1 MAAVSKNMYIG
12 DLDEIVNKSNN
23 IYHKTKKWYLLT
35 LIRVHIFTWMLV
47 IMIKI
52 LNSKLLIMREYQN
65 TET

>member
-1 MAAVSKNMYIG
+1 MAVVSKNMYIG
-12 DLDEIVNKSNN
+12 DLDEIVDKSNN
-23 IYHKTKKWYLLT
+23 IYHKIKKWYLLT
-35 LIRVHIFTWMLV
+35 LIGVHIFTCMLV